1 MKTLSIKAKLIATKF
16 LFSAFYKI
24 KYNIVVN
31 QNRLSINIINK
42 NSFCFIFYLKE
53 ILNKII
59 LILSYF

>member
-1 MKTLSIKAKLIATKF
+1 MKTLSIKAKLIASKF

-24 KYNIVVN
+24 KYNIVN

-42 NSFCFIFYLKE
+42 NSFCSIFYLKE

>member
-1 MKTLSIKAKLIATKF
+1 MKTLSIKEKLIASKF

-24 KYNIVVN
+24 KYNIVN

-42 NSFCFIFYLKE
+42 NSFCSIFYLKE